1 MYRSFLLALLLTAS
15 IGRAE
20 IIDRVMAVVNKHVI
34 TLSDIRREREIRS
47 VLRIPASDD
56 STILKDMIDGQIIE
70 DQIAQFPNIDIL
82 ETDVENQLQ
91 GISDRHGLDPDV
103 LRNSI
108 RARLRTSE
116 FFNLRFR
123 QFLQASDEEVRRYY
137 EDTFV
142 PEARK
147 RGLNPIPPLDQI
159 SVDLRSNV
167 IAEKVVHDVES
178 WLTAIRRRTD
188 IEVFQ

>member
-1 MYRSFLLALLLTAS
+1 MPKSFLLALLLTAS
-15 IGRAE
+15 LGRAE
-20 IIDRVMAVVNKHVI
+20 IIDRVMAVVSKHVI

-47 VLRIPASDD
+47 VLRVQAGDD
-56 STILKDMIDGQIIE
+56 SAILKDMIDGQIIE
-70 DQIAQFPNIDIL
+70 DQIAQFPNIEIL
-82 ETDVENQLQ
+82 EPDVENQLM
-91 GISDRHGLDPDV
+91 GISDRHGLEPDV
-103 LRNSI
+103 LRNAI

-116 FFNLRFR
+116 FINLRFR

-147 RGLNPIPPLDQI
+147 RGLNPIPPLEQI
-159 SVDLRSNV
+159 LVELRSNV
-167 IAEKVVHDVES
+167 IAEKVIHDVEG